1 MSFSVITQFAP
12 LVFLQKWKFVLQR
25 EAHSTPSK
33 GLLEHGGGGGGGSFT
48 DKEQELTPEG
58 STRKES

>member
-25 EAHSTPSK
+25 EAHLTPSK
-33 GLLEHGGGGGGGSFT
+33 GLLEHGGGGGG
-48 DKEQELTPEG
+48 LIY
-58 STRKES
+58 

>member
-25 EAHSTPSK
+25 EAYSTPSK
-33 GLLEHGGGGGGGSFT
+33 GLLEHGGGGGG
-48 DKEQELTPEG
+48 LIY
-58 STRKES
+58 